1 MLQLEAVP
9 DSGVFE
15 LRAARL
21 PTGWTELQL
30 EIAGTLSSAPRLLVD
45 DGSGFSEA
53 TTLVLPQ
60 PQNGRVRTV
69 VELPRQ
75 VRRLALNVGDASL
88 GRLAAREL
96 GVAESAL
103 RLAIPVVRRRF
114 AEPWTIP
121 IAALRF
127 MRLLL
132 SGEFRQRLAQKEMRE
147 EPQLW
152 YEPWYERFGTL
163 DDSDRAAI
171 RADAER
177 LEIGFSVEITG
188 EGTRAAESLRRQLY
202 FKVGEWKLFLDG
214 SDELT
219 EHALYLLARGIA
231 AHPGADFVYGD
242 EDNADAQ
249 GRLHDPVFKPD
260 WNPDLLFSTNYIS
273 RAFASRV
280 GPDPLKAKH
289 VRHVPFVILHRH
301 GKPAAP
307 LQLEVP
313 AEPGPLPGTNRVRWK
328 LPSQPLVSLIIP
340 TRDGRVL
347 LEACIDSL
355 RNVTGYRN
363 FEVLVVDNQSTEPST
378 LDYLSKLDA
387 RVLRYPHPFNFSAIN
402 NFAVAQARG
411 AVLGLLNNDLEFVD
425 PGWLEEMLSHA
436 LRPDIGCVGAK
447 LLYPDRTVQHAGVV
461 IGIGGVAD
469 HIHKNLPENAP
480 GYCGRARLTQNFSA
494 VTAACMLVRRAT
506 YVEVGGFDEKFAV
519 AFNDVDFCLRVR
531 ERGLRNLWTPFATV
545 IHHESKSRGREN
557 TLPKWLRFRGEMARL
572 KARWGKALLEDPAY
586 NPNLTLDANNVSLA
600 WPPRV
605 RRPWVER
612 ER

>member
-103 RLAIPVVRRRF
+103 RLAIPV
-114 AEPWTIP
+114 
-121 IAALRF
+121 
-127 MRLLL
+127 
-132 SGEFRQRLAQKEMRE
+132 GEFRQRLAQKEMRE

-219 EHALYLLARGIA
+219 EHALYLLAREIA

-242 EDNADAQ
+242 EDSADAQ

-280 GPDPLKAKH
+280 GPDALKARN
-289 VRHVPFVILHRH
+289 VRHVPFVILHGH
-301 GKPAAP
+301 GKPAP
-307 LQLEVP
+307 P
-313 AEPGPLPGTNRVRWK
+313 STNRVR
-328 LPSQPLVSLIIP
+328 
-340 TRDGRVL
+340 
-347 LEACIDSL
+347 
-355 RNVTGYRN
+355 
-363 FEVLVVDNQSTEPST
+363 
-378 LDYLSKLDA
+378 
-387 RVLRYPHPFNFSAIN
+387 
-402 NFAVAQARG
+402 
-411 AVLGLLNNDLEFVD
+411 
-425 PGWLEEMLSHA
+425 
-436 LRPDIGCVGAK
+436 
-447 LLYPDRTVQHAGVV
+447 
-461 IGIGGVAD
+461 
-469 HIHKNLPENAP
+469 
-480 GYCGRARLTQNFSA
+480 
-494 VTAACMLVRRAT
+494 
-506 YVEVGGFDEKFAV
+506 
-519 AFNDVDFCLRVR
+519 
-531 ERGLRNLWTPFATV
+531 
-545 IHHESKSRGREN
+545 
-557 TLPKWLRFRGEMARL
+557 
-572 KARWGKALLEDPAY
+572 
-586 NPNLTLDANNVSLA
+586 
-600 WPPRV
+600 
-605 RRPWVER
+605 
-612 ER
+612 